1 MKSHP
6 ENRRKGRWWRWP
18 LIALLGLGLLY
29 LLLGFVLL
37 PLTAKL
43 MGPGLAKDHLRG
55 EVSVG
60 AVWLNPLTF
69 VVSVKNFTWTDGE
82 SGELASF
89 EHFRVN
95 ADPLGSLV
103 SGEWQVRAITLRNA
117 FVDVHIDEEGRFNLA
132 EAVVEKAETA
142 PAEESPAQEPFSI
155 PALWLGELS
164 VEGLAIH
171 LTDLTRP
178 EPFEKVLAPIDFRIE
193 NFHTQRDADNRY
205 AFSARTREE
214 EEINLEEI
222 GRAHV

>member
-1 MKSHP
+1 MTSHP

-18 LIALLGLGLLY
+18 LMALLSLGLLY

-43 MGPGLAKDHLRG
+43 MGPGLARDHLRG

-60 AVWLNPLTF
+60 AVWVNPLTF
-69 VVSVKNFTWTDGE
+69 VISVKNFAWTDGE
-82 SGELASF
+82 GGELASF

-95 ADPLGSLV
+95 ADPLGSLF
-103 SGEWQVRAITLRNA
+103 SGEWQVREIALRNA
-117 FVDVHIDEEGRFNLA
+117 SVDVHIDEEGRINLA
-132 EAVVEKAETA
+132 EAVVEKTET
-142 PAEESPAQEPFSI
+142 PPSEESTPEAGFSI

-164 VEGLAIH
+164 VEGLAVR

-178 EPFEKVLAPIDFRIE
+178 EPFEKVLAPIHFRIE
-193 NFHTQRDADNRY
+193 NFHTKQDADNRY

-214 EEINLEEI
+214 EEI
-222 GRAHV
+222 